1 MEPSD
6 IANLKDDQLR
16 NLLVKVSLE
25 WEKRFAV
32 APRVT
37 GDLAEYDAAKL
48 KGTSLRIGKGR
59 DVSDTAVKKGADF
72 RYRNKGYQVKGN
84 RPSGKKGSP
93 VTLVTKAE
101 TDDWDM
107 LIWILYN
114 EEYRIQEARQFS
126 YSLYHKLFKNKKRL
140 SPQDM
145 RLGRQLR

>member
-1 MEPSD
+1 MESSD

-48 KGTSLRIGKGR
+48 KGASLRIGKGR
-59 DVSDTAVKKGADF
+59 DVSDTAVKKGVDF
-72 RYRNKGYQVKGN
+72 RYRNKGYQVKSN

-93 VTLVTKAE
+93 VSLVAKAK
-101 TDDWDM
+101 TDDWDI
-107 LIWILYN
+107 LIWILYD
-114 EEYRIQEARQFS
+114 EKYKIREAQQFS
-126 YSLYHKLFKNKKRL
+126 YNLYHKLFKNKKRL

-145 RLGRQLR
+145 KLGHRLK